1 MTVSPVSLTNVKS
14 GASAP
19 STTAT
24 PVSSRRAVGVVRVSR
39 VGDRSGEQFVSPS
52 EQSERIAAAAAR
64 DGLDLIETIE
74 ELDVSGGTALA
85 KRAGLRRAVE
95 LVEAGEA
102 DVVVVAYF
110 DRLVRSLTVQAEVVS
125 RVEAAGGAILA
136 VDVGQVTHNSA
147 GQWLSGTM
155 LGAVSEYHRR
165 VTAERTQDSKRRAVE
180 RGVAPFANLPPGYQ
194 RGDGKRI
201 EPDPR
206 DAPTV
211 AEAFRLRADG
221 MTIMDVREFLRGRG
235 IVRSFHGVQHLLG
248 SRIYLGE
255 LSFGALVNPT
265 SHEAIVDVDTWTAVQ
280 KAKSPRG
287 RRAKSDRLLA
297 RLGIL
302 RCGTCGSRMVVGTAN
317 HGAYALYRCPPV
329 GDCPRR
335 VTIGAEIAERA
346 VVDTVKDYLAGIEGT
361 AALDGSVEQAER
373 ALAQAEQALDAAVA
387 AFSGLDDVPS
397 AKQRLLELRDVRDRE
412 RSTVAELQ
420 AATAPAITLTA
431 DDWDVLTVDEQRAL
445 ITALVVEAVVSPGR
459 GAERILVSPRV

>member
-1 MTVSPVSLTNVKS
+1 
-14 GASAP
+14 
-19 STTAT
+19 
-24 PVSSRRAVGVVRVSR
+24 
-39 VGDRSGEQFVSPS
+39 VSPS

-64 DGLDLIETIE
+64 DGLELIETIE

-180 RGVAPFANLPPGYQ
+180 RGVAPFANIPPGYR
-194 RGDGKRI
+194 RGEGKRI

-206 DAPTV
+206 DAPTI
-211 AEAFRLRADG
+211 AEAFRLRASG
-221 MTIMDVREFLRGRG
+221 STIMAVREFLRGRG
-235 IVRSFHGVQHLLG
+235 IDRSFHGVQHLLT

-255 LSFGALVNPT
+255 LSFGALLNPT
-265 SHEAIVDVDTWTAVQ
+265 SHEAIVDVETWTAVQ
-280 KAKSPRG
+280 KARSPRG
-287 RRAKSDRLLA
+287 RQAKSDRLLA

-302 RCGTCGSRMVVGTAN
+302 RCGTCGARMVVGTAN
-317 HGAYALYRCPPV
+317 HGSYPLYRCNPTS
-329 GDCPRR
+329 DCPQR
-335 VTIGAEIAERA
+335 VTVSAEMAERA
-346 VVDTVKDYLAGIEGT
+346 VVDAVREYLDGVQGT
-361 AALDGSVEQAER
+361 AALDDSLDQAER
-373 ALAQAEQALDAAVA
+373 ALTQTESALDAAVG
-387 AFSGLDDVPS
+387 AFTGLDDVAS
-397 AKQRLLELRDVRDRE
+397 AKQRLADLRDDRDRARDRVTELR
-412 RSTVAELQ
+412 
-420 AATAPAITLTA
+420 AAAAPAITLTV
-431 DDWDVLTVDEQRAL
+431 DDWDVLTIDEQRAL
-445 ITALVVEAVVSPGR
+445 ISAVIAEAVVSPGR
-459 GAERILVSPRV
+459 GAERIVVTPRT